1 MKLWWW
7 KLTYLQLKYIQPI
20 NMQKNQASFAYS
32 ILVRC
37 SDSKKMFKWLLNAQY
52 GYDNV
57 LKLM

>member
-37 SDSKKMFKWLLNAQY
+37 SDSKKISDDFQMHSM
-52 GYDNV
+52 G
-57 LKLM
+57 MIMC